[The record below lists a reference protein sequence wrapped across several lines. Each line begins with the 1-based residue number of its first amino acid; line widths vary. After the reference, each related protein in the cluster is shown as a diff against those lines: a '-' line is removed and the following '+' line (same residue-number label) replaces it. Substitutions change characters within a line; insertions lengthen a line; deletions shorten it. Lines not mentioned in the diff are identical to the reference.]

1 MIDVLEKYS
10 KRLQYLYFDWVGYA
24 FAWER
29 GGGEKWKGGAG
40 FQWQEKENVCM
51 RVRKRGKVENVR

>member
-10 KRLQYLYFDWVGYA
+10 KRLQYLYFNWLGYA

-29 GGGEKWKGGAG
+29 GGGREMGRGGRVSMARKG
-40 FQWQEKENVCM
+40 ECKNESEEE
-51 RVRKRGKVENVR
+51 RES